1 LAEFVIHG
9 QKPLKGE
16 IEVYGAK
23 NAAIKMIAAS
33 ILINGPVE
41 LSNVPQISDIEKL
54 CLILE
59 KMGAKTKQDDHNLKI
74 DCTHLRNT
82 NPDPFLVRQIRAS
95 VVLVGPLLARF
106 GKVFIPHPG
115 GDKIG
120 SRPIDRHLKVFRDLG
135 VEVTE
140 ENIGYTFRI
149 GESSKHLASFDK
161 ITVTGTENILLFACT
176 LDREIKLS
184 NCAIE
189 PEIIDL
195 IDFLNKAGAKI
206 ESENRE
212 IIIKKTNKLNSVTHD
227 VLPDRIEAGTFAV
240 LAAANKSPLR
250 ILKCNPKHL
259 QSFLSKLA
267 EIGVKFDVGSD
278 FIYIRESSNLKA
290 TDIETK
296 EYPGFATDLQPPIG
310 LLLTQVQGVSR
321 IKENLF
327 ENRLAYLEELKTMGA
342 QIEIINHREAVITG
356 PCFLHGSEIQS
367 LDIRA
372 GATLIIAGLIAK
384 GVTTIK
390 EAENIDRGY
399 EKIEERLAKIGAK
412 ILRNQ

>member
-1 LAEFVIHG
+1 MAEFVIHG

-16 IEVYGAK
+16 IEVFGAK

-33 ILINGPVE
+33 ILINGLVK

-59 KMGAKTKQDDHNLKI
+59 KMGAKTKQVDHNLEI
-74 DCTHLRNT
+74 DCTHLNNT

-95 VVLVGPLLARF
+95 VVLVGPILARF
-106 GKVFIPHPG
+106 GRVFIPHPG

-140 ENIGYTFRI
+140 ENKGYTFRV
-149 GESSKHLASFDK
+149 GESSNNHASFDN

-176 LDREIKLS
+176 LDRETKIS

-206 ESENRE
+206 EVQNRE
-212 IIIKKTNKLNSVTHD
+212 IIIKKNNELSSVEYT
-227 VLPDRIEAGTFAV
+227 VLPDRIEAGTFAI
-240 LAAANKSPLR
+240 LAAAAQSPLK
-250 ILKCNPKHL
+250 ILKCNPEHL
-259 QSFLSKLA
+259 QKFLSKLK
-267 EIGVKFDVGSD
+267 EIGVKFDVGKD

-290 TDIETK
+290 TDIETE

-321 IKENLF
+321 LKENLF
-327 ENRLAYLEELKTMGA
+327 ENRLGYLEELKTMGA

-356 PCFLHGSEIQS
+356 PCSLHGGEIQS

-372 GATLIIAGLIAK
+372 GVTLIIAGLIAK
-384 GVTTIK
+384 GVTTIR

-399 EKIEERLAKIGAK
+399 EKIEQRLTTVGADIK
-412 ILRNQ
+412 RIQ